1 VQNPED
7 ELGRMAAVFNAT
19 LARLEASFDRLR
31 AFTAN
36 TSHELRTPL
45 TVMRSVGEVALQGPL
60 EPERARD
67 VIGSMLEEV
76 DRLTR
81 LVECLLAVARAESG
95 HPTHALA
102 SVDVASLAREVVD
115 LMEILAEEKQQELTL
130 DGPETAMA
138 QGHVEPLRQALANL
152 VDNAIRYTPE
162 GGRIRIRIRSLA
174 LGLMVEVED
183 NGPGISAA
191 DRDRIFDR
199 FYRAQPDPGGDSH
212 GTGLGLAIAR
222 SAVEA
227 CGGRLACEP
236 ATKGGS
242 LFRITLQVP

>member
-1 VQNPED
+1 
-7 ELGRMAAVFNAT
+7 
-19 LARLEASFDRLR
+19 
-31 AFTAN
+31 
-36 TSHELRTPL
+36 
-45 TVMRSVGEVALQGPL
+45 
-60 EPERARD
+60 
-67 VIGSMLEEV
+67 
-76 DRLTR
+76 
-81 LVECLLAVARAESG
+81 
-95 HPTHALA
+95 
-102 SVDVASLAREVVD
+102 
-115 LMEILAEEKQQELTL
+115 MEILAEEKQQELTL